1 MRHSFKKSRYKIC
14 FQTRNKVWIYKN
26 SRLRNF
32 YKIRSKMVLK
42 AGKRAR
48 KFLITKNMKWT
59 VARRQMVPYFRKV
72 RRYSC
77 YFKKLFFTKQQL
89 KNFYGGLKEYE
100 IRNFFKKTWNKE
112 QMFKTNIFIGSLEQ
126 RLNVILYRMRLLPT
140 IFACNQLVQHKGVL
154 VNNIPVTHLNFRVKL
169 GDIVSISKDYWFIFY
184 RFLYQRL
191 AIRYLGEGYAIY
203 RKALLVK
210 KVQRYFSKTKRFFYY
225 NLKIKRLYGK
235 QKRLVKNIK
244 KLIKYFYK
252 QLKAQNNLKRNKKI
266 FFWLR
271 LYYWLFQKKI
281 KLQLKK
287 VFKGLKHLKFW
298 GKKYKYLKKIN
309 YIWHYLQS
317 IHLKIKKFNTMFQHF
332 LQNFILSVNLIT
344 DENSSEKE
352 YNQNLFLKTNL
363 QENLDFVTSSKI
375 KLISQLKNIQTI
387 KYKKKFF
394 KKRKIFFLKSK
405 SGYIRWI
412 IRKLKFKR
420 TRKNFFKQY
429 CLTFHW
435 YVPQYL
441 EVDFRTLRAA
451 FIYYP
456 SSNEVVFPF
465 QCSFKRIV
473 SFYKERAL

>member
-1 MRHSFKKSRYKIC
+1 MRHSFKKPRYKIC

-32 YKIRSKMVLK
+32 YKIRSKIVIK

-48 KFLITKNMKWT
+48 RFLITKNMKWT

-112 QMFKTNIFIGSLEQ
+112 QIFKTNIFIGSLEQ

-154 VNNIPVTHLNFRVKL
+154 VNNFPITHLNFRVRL
-169 GDIVSISKDYWFIFY
+169 GDVVSISKTYWFIFY

-203 RKALLVK
+203 RKVLLIK

-235 QKRLVKNIK
+235 QKRYIKNIK
-244 KLIKYFYK
+244 KLIRYFYK
-252 QLKAQNNLKRNKKI
+252 NLKTKNHMKRNKKL

-271 LYYWLFQKKI
+271 LYNWLFQKKV

-287 VFKGLKHLKFW
+287 ASKSLKHLKFW

-309 YIWHYLQS
+309 YIWRFLKN
-317 IHLKIKKFNTMFQHF
+317 IHLNIKKFNTIFQHF
-332 LQNFILSVNLIT
+332 LQNFILVTDTLIFSES
-344 DENSSEKE
+344 ENT
-352 YNQNLFLKTNL
+352 QNLFLKKFLQDTFNL
-363 QENLDFVTSSKI
+363 SSSSKLKI
-375 KLISQLKNIQTI
+375 ISQIRNVQTI
-387 KYKKKFF
+387 KYRKKFF
-394 KKRKIFFLKSK
+394 KKRRFFFIKPK

-412 IRKLKFKR
+412 IRKLKFKKN
-420 TRKNFFKQY
+420 RKNFFKQY
-429 CLTFHW
+429 CLQFHW
-435 YVPQYL
+435 YVPEYL
-441 EVDFRTLRAA
+441 EIDFKTLRAA
-451 FIYYP
+451 FVYYP
-456 SSNEVVFPF
+456 SSNEVFFPF
-465 QCSFKRIV
+465 LCSFKRIV